1 MHKWIWFVVVLIVIT
16 ACKKDEA
23 PPPEDVSSHITS
35 GNWRVTYYLH
45 HSVDETSSFEPYVFF
60 FSNSGVVTATSAA
73 DTISGTWSVRKD
85 SGKTKFDLYF
95 SSPSLF
101 EEISEDWI
109 VLESTVS
116 KLRLQDQS
124 GSSSDID
131 YLTFEK
137 I

>member
-1 MHKWIWFVVVLIVIT
+1 MNKLPWFFALLFAFT
-16 ACKKDEA
+16 ACKKDDA
-23 PPPEDVSSHITS
+23 LAPEDVSSHITS

-45 HSVDETSSFEPYVFF
+45 HNIDETSSFEPYVFF
-60 FSNSGVVTATSAA
+60 FSSSGIVGATTAA

-109 VLESTVS
+109 VLESTDS